1 MIVDGDDELLG
12 RQVFRFFNAMFQKK
26 KAFFI
31 YTNFITVAGNLGYS
45 RQYP

>member
-31 YTNFITVAGNLGYS
+31 YTNYIKAAGNLGYS
-45 RQYP
+45 KLFI